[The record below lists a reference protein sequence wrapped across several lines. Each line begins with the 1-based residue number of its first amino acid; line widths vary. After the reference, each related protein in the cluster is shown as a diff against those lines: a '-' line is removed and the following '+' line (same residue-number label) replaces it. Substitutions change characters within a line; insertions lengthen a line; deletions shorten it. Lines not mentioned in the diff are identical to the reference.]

1 MNTNHWQSEALAS
14 KLFVSLFY
22 LNVHECVCFVFFQ
35 EKAQKETLA
44 IGCLSQ
50 LVSPQSPAMLI
61 VVQENQSPDGHYG
74 FTCRRRDGGGLVV
87 VKVDN
92 SQLCVHDR

>member
-1 MNTNHWQSEALAS
+1 M
-14 KLFVSLFY
+14 
-22 LNVHECVCFVFFQ
+22 NVHVSVCFAFFQ

-44 IGCLSQ
+44 IGSLSQ
-50 LVSPQSPAMLI
+50 LVSPCSPAMLI

-74 FTCRRRDGGGLVV
+74 FTCHHRDGSGLLV
-87 VKVDN
+87 VKVDS